1 MKTLCFFVI
10 IIYYGICWIYYNFYL
25 KSPLINLLFC
35 LSSSVVERQAEN
47 LKVIGSVPF
56 SSNSLFLV
64 FLVFFFNL
72 KFLNWSFYFFSNF
85 EAALLLFYFLL
96 FLLFIFSCDNVFFFD
111 FKLKSLPLKKFKIQP
126 QFYFW
131 KPIFKKT
138 SYYGLFLS
146 NSNNKSKKLFF

>member
-25 KSPLINLLFC
+25 KPPLINLLFC

-72 KFLNWSFYFFSNF
+72 KFLNWSFYFLSNF

-111 FKLKSLPLKKFKIQP
+111 FKLKSLPLKKFKIQLELLTWEEGKA
-126 QFYFW
+126 FM
-131 KPIFKKT
+131 KAIVLIKKV
-138 SYYGLFLS
+138 SK
-146 NSNNKSKKLFF
+146 NKK